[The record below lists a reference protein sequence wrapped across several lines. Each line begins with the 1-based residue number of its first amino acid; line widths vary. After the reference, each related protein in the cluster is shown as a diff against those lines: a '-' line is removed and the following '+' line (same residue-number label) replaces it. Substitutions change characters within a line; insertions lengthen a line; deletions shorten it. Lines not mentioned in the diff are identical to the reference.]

1 MSIVA
6 DHVLADSW
14 ERAIPRTE
22 LRAVAA
28 EPPTLARGG
37 SRTRTLASS
46 LTWALIGFAVVG
58 GLWQLATVFADKLP
72 TPGETLSTIRTMAAD
87 PFYDNGPNDKGIGL
101 RLWSSLG
108 RVARGWGLA
117 VVVGVPLGLFMGA
130 SKRAWKAANPVVQL
144 LRPVSPLAWFP
155 IWLIYFQQSDK
166 AAVWTIFV
174 TALWPTV
181 LNTAAGAAAI
191 PDDHRR
197 VARVF
202 KFGRVAYVRHVLVPD
217 SLPSIVTGLRLSM
230 GIAWMVIVATEML
243 SGGVGAGTFIW
254 DAYNASN
261 LNQVAAAI
269 VFIGVVG
276 FALDL
281 GFLRLGRAVA
291 IEKEQS

>member
-1 MSIVA
+1 MNVAVPILAGPAPEWAHRPELRTVASEPPALTRSESRPRAFASSIV
-6 DHVLADSW
+6 
-14 ERAIPRTE
+14 
-22 LRAVAA
+22 
-28 EPPTLARGG
+28 
-37 SRTRTLASS
+37 
-46 LTWALIGFAVVG
+46 WALIGFAVVG
-58 GLWQLATVFADKLP
+58 GLWQLATVLADKLP
-72 TPGETLSTIRTMAAD
+72 TPGDTLSAIRTMAAD

-108 RVARGWGLA
+108 RVAKGWGLA
-117 VVVGVPLGLFMGA
+117 VIVGVPLGLFMGA
-130 SKRAWKAANPVVQL
+130 SKRAWRAANPVVQL

-155 IWLIYFQQSDK
+155 IWLVYFQQSDK
-166 AAVWTIFV
+166 AAVWTIFI

-191 PDDHRR
+191 PDDHRH

-202 KFGRVAYVRHVLVPD
+202 KFGRMAYVRHILVPD

-269 VFIGVVG
+269 VFIGIVG